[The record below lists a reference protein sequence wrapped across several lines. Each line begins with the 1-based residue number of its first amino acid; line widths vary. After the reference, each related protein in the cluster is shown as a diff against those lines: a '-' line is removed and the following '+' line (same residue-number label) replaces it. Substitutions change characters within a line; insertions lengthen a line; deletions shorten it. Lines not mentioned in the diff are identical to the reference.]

1 MSKLRT
7 TLRYLRFGVKH
18 RKYIRFL
25 REYRQSLKA
34 PLTLANV
41 ELGKLGPQHPLFAQR
56 VREFNQVAIEL
67 YKGRWYATR
76 SLEAGSKEAWTQ
88 AVKCIRKVKKLSQ
101 QLLEL
106 LRSGSSEPLPCEL
119 STIASDGTEISFADG
134 VPLVPEICPVILLQG
149 TDFEMGYQYA
159 QQLVQI
165 FGPWILKQ
173 KAGRAFSQEQLGY
186 LRKWEVEIR
195 KYAPELLELCRGWA
209 AGASAAGIPM
219 TYEDVLDLWTG
230 HNPPAKDY
238 FGIDLVLERLPSV
251 ACSGAAA
258 WGRATVDGQL
268 ITGSS
273 GDHDCTHM
281 VTIVAFPK
289 TGNNFIYTP
298 FGATGGV
305 PLVGP
310 CYFFGHPGMNNKGLA
325 YVHHGGGPKL
335 IEPKAYWGYGL
346 RRGVSVF
353 HILRFAKSA
362 REARQMETS
371 YPIGDIGPSDL
382 AHVGGFYAD
391 PTYGYV
397 IESRKDPIIIR
408 EAGGMGET
416 DFLYANNSAI
426 HPDAEKAAWMQKSR
440 DDWAW
445 DEHGG
450 WYPKRFVFYRLFGG
464 ASVEERVLSGLKTA
478 YHNSCARNRYL
489 FTMLQRGL
497 ARIDL
502 DYMKMLYRRSGT
514 LPPGNWKDI
523 VATYNKT
530 GEWGEVS
537 TGNPSNA
544 VVAVMKPAKGDDG
557 IYAVCAGTARRGL
570 APSSPTTCNPIYNE
584 TNAFLE
590 LKLAANPGQLTEA
603 TRLRAQELI
612 QKATRTLSKARFS
625 EKTRKPLDEL
635 LARAQEELADG
646 KRHEK
651 AAQQAAADKAVY
663 DWARA
668 TRAHTRAQVR
678 ALQVYEA
685 LVPPPN
691 KPEDLGF

>member
-1 MSKLRT
+1 
-7 TLRYLRFGVKH
+7 
-18 RKYIRFL
+18 
-25 REYRQSLKA
+25 
-34 PLTLANV
+34 
-41 ELGKLGPQHPLFAQR
+41 
-56 VREFNQVAIEL
+56 
-67 YKGRWYATR
+67 
-76 SLEAGSKEAWTQ
+76 LETGSKKTWAQ
-88 AVKCIRKVKKLSQ
+88 AVKCIKRGKVLSR
-101 QLLEL
+101 QLLTL
-106 LRSGSSEPLPCEL
+106 VRSGSSTPLQCGKSAITSE
-119 STIASDGTEISFADG
+119 GTEISYADG
-134 VPLVPEICPVILLQG
+134 VPLVPEICPVIILQG

-159 QQLVQI
+159 QQLVQV
-165 FGPWILKQ
+165 FGSWILAQ
-173 KAGRAFSQEQLGY
+173 KAGRVFSEAELGY
-186 LRKWEVEIR
+186 LKNWEMEIR

-209 AGASAAGIPM
+209 AGASAAGVPM
-219 TYEDVLDLWTG
+219 RYEEVLDLWTG

-238 FGIDLVLERLPSV
+238 FGIDLVLERLPPI

-258 WGRATVDGQL
+258 WGRATTDGQL
-268 ITGSS
+268 LTGSS
-273 GDHDCTHM
+273 GDHDCAYM

-298 FGATGGV
+298 FGATGDV
-305 PLVGP
+305 PIVGP

-362 REARQMETS
+362 REARQMEMS

-391 PTYGYV
+391 STYGYV

-445 DEHGG
+445 DERGG
-450 WYPKRFVFYRLFGG
+450 WYPKHFALYRIFSR
-464 ASVEERVLSGLKTA
+464 ASVEERILSGLKMT

-497 ARIDL
+497 GRIDI
-502 DYMKMLYRRSGT
+502 DYMKMIYRKSGT

-544 VVAVMKPAKGDDG
+544 IVAVMKPAKGDNG
-557 IYAVCAGTARRGL
+557 IFAICIGTARRGL
-570 APSSPTTCNPIYNE
+570 TPTTPTTCNPIYNE

-590 LKLAANPGQLTEA
+590 LRLASNPAQLTEA
-603 TRLRAQELI
+603 ARLRAQEFI
-612 QKATRTLSKARFS
+612 QKATRTLSKARLS
-625 EKTRKPLDEL
+625 EQARKPFDQL
-635 LARAQEELADG
+635 LARAQKELADG
-646 KRHEK
+646 ERHEK

-663 DWARA
+663 DWAKA

-678 ALQVYEA
+678 ALQVHEA
-685 LVPPPN
+685 LAPPPN
-691 KPEDLGF
+691 KPEDLGL